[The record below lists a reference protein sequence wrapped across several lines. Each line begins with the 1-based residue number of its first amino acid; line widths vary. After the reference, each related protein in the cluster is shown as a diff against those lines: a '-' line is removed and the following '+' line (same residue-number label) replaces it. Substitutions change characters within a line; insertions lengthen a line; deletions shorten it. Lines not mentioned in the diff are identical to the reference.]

1 MSWGFCSVCDGH
13 GVLVTFVKGA
23 WQASPCP
30 VCAPFVSKDVEGVSV
45 VTSPYLGEMH
55 VIKHGVLQDVPWW
68 FAFGGE
74 DGG

>member
-1 MSWGFCSVCDGH
+1 MTYGYCSVCDGH
-13 GVLVTFVKGA
+13 GIVVAFVRHS

-30 VCAPFVSKDVEGVSV
+30 VCDPFVSKDVEGVSV

-55 VIKHGVLQDVPWW
+55 VIKNGVLQDYPYW
-68 FAFGGE
+68 FAFGE